1 MRLEADA
8 LRWHCDPEAL
18 GFATTDELTDLDYAL
33 GQERAV
39 EALTFGLGMGRD
51 GYNIYA
57 LGASG
62 VHKHELVQHHLEAD
76 AHNRELPSDFCY
88 VNNFE
93 EPHRPNILKLPAG
106 RGADFKNDLDT
117 FVDDLRDSLR
127 AAFESDEYRTRRQM
141 IEREFRE
148 EQEKAVNEIEREA
161 RENGITLQRTP
172 AGFGFAPL
180 TEDGEVMSPDSFH
193 QLDADK
199 QQEIQQEIERL
210 QHRLQE
216 ALQQMPKWL
225 KQTREKIRQLN
236 ADTASQAV
244 GHLVEALKRRYDPL
258 RAVQDHLDR
267 IQADIVDNVDALLA
281 RGDQGEMQAAQGEQT
296 EALLRRY
303 RANLIV
309 DNRGRE
315 AAPVVYEDEPSY
327 DRLIG
332 RIEHRAEMGALT
344 TDFHLIREGALHRA
358 NGGYLVLDARKVLS
372 KPLAWE
378 ALKRTLRAGEVRI
391 ESLYQAL
398 GLISTVSLEP
408 EPVPLSLKVVL
419 IGERL
424 LYYLLSELDPEFN
437 ELFKVAADF
446 EERTDRSDGTRDLYA
461 RAVATLARRNELAP
475 FSAAGVARVLEHAAR
490 LAADQDKLSIEMETI
505 ADTLREADF
514 HARRNGNNPV
524 EAADVDAAI
533 RARERRMGRVRE
545 RMHEEILRGTVLI
558 DSDGTRGGQ
567 INALTVMSLGGVS
580 FGRPTRV
587 TARAG
592 IGRGN
597 VVDIERE
604 VALGGPIHSK
614 GVLILH
620 GYLAARY
627 ARERPLSLSASLVF
641 EQSYG
646 GVEGDSASLAELLT
660 LLSTIADVPLRQD
673 LAVTGSVNQHGQ
685 VQPIGGVNEK
695 IEGFFEVCKDR
706 GLTGEQGVV
715 IPDANRKH
723 LTLRQEVVDAVRADS
738 FAVHAVK
745 TVDEAIELFTGMP
758 AGTED
763 ADGRFPADTFNGAV
777 QASLDALAEK
787 RRQFGLP
794 SEARRNSTGEA

>member
-1 MRLEADA
+1 MRLQADE
-8 LRWHCDPEAL
+8 LRWHCEPEAL
-18 GFATTDELTDLDYAL
+18 GFATTEELSDIEHAL

-39 EALTFGLGMGRD
+39 EALTFGLGMDRD
-51 GYNIYA
+51 TYNIYA
-57 LGASG
+57 LGPPG
-62 VHKHELVQHHLEAD
+62 VHKHALVRHHLEAE
-76 AHNRELPSDFCY
+76 AQGREVPPDYCY

-93 EPHRPNILKLPAG
+93 EPHKPNVLKLPAG
-106 RGADFKNDLDT
+106 RGSAFKTDLDT

-141 IEREFRE
+141 IERELRE
-148 EQEKAVNEIEREA
+148 NQQNTVQEIEREA
-161 RENGITLQRTP
+161 REKSITLQRTP
-172 AGFGFAPL
+172 AGFAFAPL
-180 TEDGEVMSPDSFH
+180 NEDGEVMSPDSFK

-210 QHRLQE
+210 QRRLQE

-225 KQTREKIRQLN
+225 KQTRDRIRELN
-236 ADTASQAV
+236 AQTASNAV

-258 RAVQDHLDR
+258 REVQAHLDR
-267 IQADIVDNVDALLA
+267 IQDDIVDNVDALLE
-281 RGDQGEMQAAQGEQT
+281 RGDQGEMQAAQGQQS

-303 RANLIV
+303 RANLMV
-309 DNRGRE
+309 DNRERE

-344 TDFHLIREGALHRA
+344 TDFHLIRQGALHRA

-372 KPLAWE
+372 KPMAWE

-391 ESLYQAL
+391 ESVYQAL

-408 EPVPLSLKVVL
+408 QPIPLSVKVVL
-419 IGERL
+419 VGERL
-424 LYYLLSELDPEFN
+424 FYFLLSEVDPEFN

-446 EERTDRSDGTRDLYA
+446 EERTDRCEETRDLYA
-461 RAVATLARRNELAP
+461 RAIATLVRRNELTP
-475 FSAAGVARVLEHAAR
+475 FSAGGVARVLEHAAR
-490 LAADQDKLSIEMETI
+490 LAADQEKLSIEMETI

-514 HARRNGNNPV
+514 HATRNGNNPV

-533 RARERRMGRVRE
+533 DARERRMGRVRE
-545 RMHEEILRGTVLI
+545 RMHEEILRDTLMI
-558 DSDGTRGGQ
+558 DTDGRRTGQ
-567 INALTVMSLGGVS
+567 INALSVMSLGGVS
-580 FGRPTRV
+580 FGRPTRLTSRV
-587 TARAG
+587 G

-604 VALGGPIHSK
+604 VALGGPIHAK

-620 GYLAARY
+620 GYLTERHARQQ
-627 ARERPLSLSASLVF
+627 PLSLSASLVF
-641 EQSYG
+641 EQSYA

-660 LLSTIADVPLRQD
+660 LLSAVAGLPLRQD

-685 VQPIGGVNEK
+685 VQPIGGANEK
-695 IEGFFEVCKDR
+695 IEGFFHVCRDR
-706 GLTGEQGVV
+706 GLTGEQGVI

-723 LTLRQEVVDAVRADS
+723 LTLRQEVVDAVRDGT
-738 FAVHAVK
+738 FVIHAVR
-745 TVDEAIELFTGMP
+745 TVDEALERFTGMT
-758 AGTED
+758 AGVED
-763 ADGRFPADTFNGAV
+763 ENGRFPADTVNGAV
-777 QASLDALAEK
+777 QASLDALADK
-787 RRQFGLP
+787 RRAFGGLAG
-794 SEARRNSTGEA
+794 ARQGDGGGA